1 MKMPTLLVFVMMLS
15 ACAATD
21 KLGWTHKTYDTAVLA
36 TPITLKP
43 MTGRVTV
50 DAVEQDPAKAANAQA
65 VLVFKIDR
73 VLQGELPSMKAGGP
87 SKVDQVQQA
96 YRDKEYL
103 RLFTM
108 DFEDPDRQIPKEWI
122 SVAVEDPAAAF
133 GIQPGENLDEPLR
146 QYRIYLKKLKGKERG
161 FVFVR
166 GELKN

>member
-1 MKMPTLLVFVMMLS
+1 MLLILSVALS

-21 KLGWTHKTYDTAVLA
+21 KLGWTHKTYDTALLA

-43 MTGRVTV
+43 LTGPVTV
-50 DAVEQDPAKAANAQA
+50 DAVEQDAAKAANAQA

-73 VLQGELPSMKAGGP
+73 VLQGEMPSVKAGGP
-87 SKVDQVQQA
+87 SKVDQAQQA

-103 RLFTM
+103 RLLTM
-108 DFEDPDRQIPKEWI
+108 DFEDPEREIPKEWI

-133 GIQPGENLDEPLR
+133 GIQPGENLDGTLR
-146 QYRIYLKKLKGKERG
+146 QYRIYLKKEKGKGRS

-166 GELKN
+166 AKPKK